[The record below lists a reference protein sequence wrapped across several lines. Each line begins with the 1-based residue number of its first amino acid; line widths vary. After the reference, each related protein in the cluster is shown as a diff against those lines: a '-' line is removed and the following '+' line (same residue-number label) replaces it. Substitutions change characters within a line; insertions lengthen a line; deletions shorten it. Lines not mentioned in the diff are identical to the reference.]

1 MAVFALVIVGVITTG
16 AFFIARQEGRIGVAS
31 EYAGMAF
38 FLTEQGLVDLM
49 GGWNRELFAALPSW
63 GDTTVT
69 DNYPGLGSVA
79 TRVTRMTDYLYFV
92 DADGTVTRG
101 GAMRSGASRRVGV
114 TIRLVT
120 ADIAPPAALTTRGP
134 TSLTG
139 TAEVHGEDEAPPEWG
154 GLCTGSLE
162 NKPGILTD
170 NASQVSTQGAA
181 EITGDPAVAEDASIV
196 DSTFTHSATRRGM
209 TLQAWPT
216 SASAEGISRPWLPT
230 AL

>member
-1 MAVFALVIVGVITTG
+1 MEHKKKRGFALPVAVFALVIVGVITTG

-63 GDTTVT
+63 GDTTVSE
-69 DNYPGLGSVA
+69 NYPGLGSVA

-114 TIRLVT
+114 TIRFVT

-134 TSLTG
+134 TQLRG
-139 TAEVHGEDEAPPEWG
+139 TAEVHGEDEAEPVNDNG
-154 GLCTGSLE
+154 TLY
-162 NKPGILTD
+162 GI
-170 NASQVSTQGAA
+170 N
-181 EITGDPAVAEDASIV
+181 
-196 DSTFTHSATRRGM
+196 
-209 TLQAWPT
+209 
-216 SASAEGISRPWLPT
+216 
-230 AL
+230 